1 MKQIPALIAAFVI
14 TAIIGVAMFAVGANA
29 LVNKNTLPVSNS
41 PASASTAADP
51 VVSQTQDQ
59 IQQLQN
65 LVAQYQA
72 REQQYQQQLNQVTL
86 QLNQQNAQIQSFQNL
101 LLELQRR
108 GVIMIRSDGRILIP
122 GG

>member
-1 MKQIPALIAAFVI
+1 MKQIPALIAALVI

-29 LVNKNTLPVSNS
+29 LMNTNTLPVTNG
-41 PASASTAADP
+41 PASASSAADP
-51 VVSQTQDQ
+51 NLSQAQDQ
-59 IQQLQN
+59 IQQLQS
-65 LVAQYQA
+65 LVAQYQS
-72 REQQYQQQLNQVTL
+72 REQQYQQQLNQATQ
-86 QLNQQNAQIQSFQNL
+86 QLNQENAQIQSFQEL